1 MLSRFASL
9 TTLALGLSGCVAVWG
24 ENYKVE
30 FASPTSITINFDPG
44 LTNMGEVQHVA
55 QTHCARY
62 GKDAVPGASQDSMWE
77 LRTTSF
83 DCRPRQ

>member
-1 MLSRFASL
+1 MLLRVASL
-9 TTLALGLSGCVAVWG
+9 TTLAFSLAGCVAVWG

-55 QTHCARY
+55 QQHCAQF
-62 GKDAVPGASQDSMWE
+62 GKDAVPGMSQDTMWK

-83 DCRPRQ
+83 DCKPRQ